1 MCLLPVEVRRVGARS
16 PEMESQVAV
25 RPPPFIYV
33 VTVLGQFYYGA
44 EASLELLVLWPLPPE
59 CWTYRHVPPH
69 PAVPLYKRS
78 N

>member
-1 MCLLPVEVRRVGARS
+1 MGARS

-59 CWTYRHVPPH
+59 CWT
-69 PAVPLYKRS
+69 
-78 N
+78 